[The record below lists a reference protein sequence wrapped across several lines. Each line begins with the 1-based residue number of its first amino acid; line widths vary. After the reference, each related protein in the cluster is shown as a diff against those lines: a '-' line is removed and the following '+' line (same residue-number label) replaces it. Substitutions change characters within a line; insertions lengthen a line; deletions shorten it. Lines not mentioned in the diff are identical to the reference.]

1 MIFSRRLLGRID
13 HQRSVAQRMAGAR
26 GRVPSHGRL
35 NAWSPSSSKGLVVAP
50 NHRSLSATSR
60 PTSIARPDPYL
71 TFFFGMAGLY
81 FALKNDIKGD
91 LDNQLGKQSTQLLEA
106 IKTSTIVNDARIN
119 AQNTKID
126 GQDRK
131 INGQNGMINGLDY
144 KIDGQN
150 SRIKSMGWW
159 SSAP

>member
-1 MIFSRRLLGRID
+1 MMFFRCLLGRGD
-13 HQRSVAQRMAGAR
+13 RHRRFTQRMAGAR
-26 GRVPSHGRL
+26 GHTPSTLWKFTG
-35 NAWSPSSSKGLVVAP
+35 WSQSSSSSSSNGLVVKP
-50 NHRSLSATSR
+50 SR
-60 PTSIARPDPYL
+60 GSILVASDNVAL
-71 TFFFGMAGLY
+71 LFGFSSIMFGMAGLY

-91 LDNQLGKQSTQLLEA
+91 LDKQSAQLLDA
-106 IKTSTIVNDARIN
+106 FNTSTIVNDARIN

-131 INGQNGMINGLDY
+131 INGQNGMINELDY